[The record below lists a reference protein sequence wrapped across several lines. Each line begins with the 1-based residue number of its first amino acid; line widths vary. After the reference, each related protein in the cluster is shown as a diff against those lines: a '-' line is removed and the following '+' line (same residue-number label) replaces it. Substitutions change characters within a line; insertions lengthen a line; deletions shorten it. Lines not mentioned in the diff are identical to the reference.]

1 MLEYNYIII
10 LINTIKKR
18 LQLVF
23 KEISHEIFKLFYG
36 QIDQIESN
44 SDKLEIINSIFDK
57 ETKYKIYLTKNS
69 RIYTDTINNTA
80 IIHKNKII
88 DGPSFQIKD
97 AKFVETKENVV
108 LYKGTPRIK
117 KKN

>member
-57 ETKYKIYLTKNS
+57 LRRERYSSFDSGVGK
-69 RIYTDTINNTA
+69 DFE
-80 IIHKNKII
+80 
-88 DGPSFQIKD
+88 DGKLSLLD
-97 AKFVETKENVV
+97 
-108 LYKGTPRIK
+108 LYKWSY
-117 KKN
+117 KNQDIEMKSGKQELYESIINQFI